1 MTIIMSSFNMLIIV
15 IGMIFL
21 FAWAIEENDEER
33 TTKINENSQKIHSIP
48 IFTPE
53 KCSKKVKVG
62 NEVTIHFTLRLEN
75 ENGKIIASSHS
86 TKELFTFQVGG
97 KEVIIGKEKIR
108 LKKGS
113 DKIIHSG
120 FYFTISKKPE
130 KIILSDPVFSTKLQP
145 INYPVQLIEHP
156 TLRIPDILFVYF

>member
-1 MTIIMSSFNMLIIV
+1 MTIIMPSFNILLIIIIV
-15 IGMIFL
+15 NGMISSS
-21 FAWAIEENDEER
+21 AWVIEEKDKGK
-33 TTKINENSQKIHSIP
+33 TLKINENSQKIHSIP

-86 TKELFTFQVGG
+86 KKELFTFQVGG
-97 KEVIIGKEKIR
+97 KQVIIGKEKIR

-120 FYFTISKKPE
+120 FYNIKKTRE
-130 KIILSDPVFSTKLQP
+130 
-145 INYPVQLIEHP
+145 NHLIRP
-156 TLRIPDILFVYF
+156 CL

>member
-1 MTIIMSSFNMLIIV
+1 MTIIMPSFNILLIIIIV
-15 IGMIFL
+15 NGMISSS
-21 FAWAIEENDEER
+21 AWVIEEKDEGK
-33 TTKINENSQKIHSIP
+33 TLKINENSQKIHSIP

-86 TKELFTFQVGG
+86 KKELFTFQVGG
-97 KEVIIGKEKIR
+97 KQVIIGKEKIR

-120 FYFTISKKPE
+120 FYNIKKTRE
-130 KIILSDPVFSTKLQP
+130 
-145 INYPVQLIEHP
+145 NHLIRP
-156 TLRIPDILFVYF
+156 CL

>member
-1 MTIIMSSFNMLIIV
+1 MTIIMPSFNILLIIIIV
-15 IGMIFL
+15 NGMIF
-21 FAWAIEENDEER
+21 FAFLAIEEKDEGK
-33 TTKINENSQKIHSIP
+33 TLKINENSQKIHSIP

-86 TKELFTFQVGG
+86 KKELFTFQVGG
-97 KEVIIGKEKIR
+97 KQVIIGKEKIR

-120 FYFTISKKPE
+120 FYNIKKTRE
-130 KIILSDPVFSTKLQP
+130 
-145 INYPVQLIEHP
+145 NHLIRP
-156 TLRIPDILFVYF
+156 CL

>member
-1 MTIIMSSFNMLIIV
+1 MTIIMPSFNILLIIIIV
-15 IGMIFL
+15 NGMISSSAL
-21 FAWAIEENDEER
+21 VIEEKDEGK
-33 TTKINENSQKIHSIP
+33 TLKINENSQKIHSIP

-86 TKELFTFQVGG
+86 KKELFTFQVGG
-97 KEVIIGKEKIR
+97 KQVIIGKEKIR

-120 FYFTISKKPE
+120 FYNIKKTRE
-130 KIILSDPVFSTKLQP
+130 
-145 INYPVQLIEHP
+145 NHLIRP
-156 TLRIPDILFVYF
+156 CL

>member
-1 MTIIMSSFNMLIIV
+1 MTIIMPSFNILLIIIIV
-15 IGMIFL
+15 NGMISSS
-21 FAWAIEENDEER
+21 AWVIEEKDEGK
-33 TTKINENSQKIHSIP
+33 TLKINENSQKIHSIP

-97 KEVIIGKEKIR
+97 KQVIIGKEKIR

-120 FYFTISKKPE
+120 FYNIKKTR
-130 KIILSDPVFSTKLQP
+130 K
-145 INYPVQLIEHP
+145 NHLIRHC
-156 TLRIPDILFVYF
+156 L

>member
-1 MTIIMSSFNMLIIV
+1 MTIIMPSFNILLIIIIV
-15 IGMIFL
+15 NGMISSS
-21 FAWAIEENDEER
+21 AWVIEEKDEGK
-33 TTKINENSQKIHSIP
+33 TLKINENSQKIHSIP

-97 KEVIIGKEKIR
+97 KQVIIGKEKIR

-120 FYFTISKKPE
+120 FYNIKKTRE
-130 KIILSDPVFSTKLQP
+130 
-145 INYPVQLIEHP
+145 NHLIRP
-156 TLRIPDILFVYF
+156 CL

>member
-1 MTIIMSSFNMLIIV
+1 MTIIMPSFNILLIIIIV
-15 IGMIFL
+15 NGMISSS
-21 FAWAIEENDEER
+21 AWVIEEKDEGK
-33 TTKINENSQKIHSIP
+33 TLKINENSQKIHSIP

-62 NEVTIHFTLRLEN
+62 NEVTNHFTLRLEN

-97 KEVIIGKEKIR
+97 KQVIIGKEKIR

-120 FYFTISKKPE
+120 FYNIKKTRE
-130 KIILSDPVFSTKLQP
+130 
-145 INYPVQLIEHP
+145 NHLIRP
-156 TLRIPDILFVYF
+156 CL